1 MKNKAYWI
9 SPKGEIIPVE
19 GANKHIDIICD
30 QPELFG
36 LKIKDVK
43 AVFKK
48 FKEPFRWEGYAREK
62 IMKELFE
69 KGWIRVRY
77 VNRSDVF
84 TVESNIFSE
93 KKMINII
100 KWANKITNGEIDN
113 ISENTNIRF
122 LNSKSEERILSIE
135 NLLRG

>member
-1 MKNKAYWI
+1 
-9 SPKGEIIPVE
+9 
-19 GANKHIDIICD
+19 
-30 QPELFG
+30 
-36 LKIKDVK
+36 
-43 AVFKK
+43 
-48 FKEPFRWEGYAREK
+48 
-62 IMKELFE
+62 MKELFE

>member
-36 LKIKDVK
+36 LKI
-43 AVFKK
+43 
-48 FKEPFRWEGYAREK
+48 
-62 IMKELFE
+62 MKELFE

-77 VNRSDVF
+77 VKRSDVF

-100 KWANKITNGEIDN
+100 KWAKKITNGEIDN